1 MPRWTFVE
9 LEEVI
14 NNFLFSFKVTKRG
27 EVLIFHHG
35 MVATTLRGTKA
46 QSFLAETER
55 SDDDAQQQLM
65 ARLTGNYKRGNE
77 RKAKNHPRN
86 RQ

>member
-1 MPRWTFVE
+1 MT
-9 LEEVI
+9 

-35 MVATTLRGTKA
+35 MLATTLRGTKA
-46 QSFLAETER
+46 QSFVSGIET
-55 SDDDAQQQLM
+55 SDEDALQQQM

-86 RQ
+86 KK